1 MKPIWTQRIKF
12 GAILL
17 VTGIF
22 VLTACA
28 SAAQRSPIE
37 SPAEPAYPAGAALAP
52 APTSLASE
60 SSDDGT
66 QSVIPQD
73 QTRLVI
79 KNANLTVIVPD
90 PTVSMGNI
98 TRLAEE
104 LGGFV
109 VTANMYKQTLSNG
122 MEVPRASIAIRVP
135 SEKFNQALDSIR
147 AESDQT
153 PDSETIS
160 SQDVT
165 SEYVDLKSRL
175 RNLEAAEGELTRI
188 MEDANRTEDVLSVY
202 NQLVSIR
209 EQIEVIKGQMKYY
222 EQSAAMSLISVELV
236 ADKAIQPIEI
246 GGWKPAGVVKEA
258 IEALVRAMQGLVN
271 ALIWIVLFL
280 LPILL
285 VLFVIFVLPPVLI
298 IRAWMKRRKNRKPQE
313 PTDNPAL

>member
-1 MKPIWTQRIKF
+1 MENP
-12 GAILL
+12 
-17 VTGIF
+17 
-22 VLTACA
+22 
-28 SAAQRSPIE
+28 AQPG
-37 SPAEPAYPAGAALAP
+37 YPAAGVGLAP
-52 APTSLASE
+52 APTTLAYTSNEGEIQDFSSE
-60 SSDDGT
+60 E
-66 QSVIPQD
+66 QIQ
-73 QTRLVI
+73 LVI
-79 KNANLTVIVPD
+79 KNANLTIVVPD
-90 PTVSMGNI
+90 PTVSMSNI
-98 TRLAEE
+98 TELAEK

-122 MEVPRASIAIRVP
+122 MQVPRASISIRVP

-147 AESDQT
+147 GESKQA
-153 PDSETIS
+153 PDNETIS

-175 RNLEAAEGELTRI
+175 KNLEAAEVELTRI
-188 MEDANRTEDVLSVY
+188 MEDAHRTEDVLSVY

-222 EQSAAMSLISVELV
+222 EQSAAMSLISVELI

-285 VLFVIFVLPPVLI
+285 VLFVIFVLPPALI
-298 IRAWMKRRKNRKPQE
+298 IRAWMKQRKNRKQQE
-313 PTDNPAL
+313 QTDKPVS